1 MASSAAALAA
11 AACPD
16 TTEPPLP
23 GNGKTV
29 AVVGGGLAGLHC
41 AHRLKELGVAV
52 TVYEAQQRLG
62 GRVLSD
68 RNTFAPLHAELG
80 GELIDTGHETMF
92 DLAEEFALQLLDY
105 KTDDAD
111 LDVVT
116 AFFGGD
122 RVAIADVL
130 AAYAPIAA
138 RIDQDLATISGDG
151 FVTYDANNNG
161 AGLDAQSIKAWFDAL
176 VDDGVITSDNIAR
189 RLLEVAYNIEYGRE
203 TSEQSVL
210 NMMFLVSTDTENLAL
225 FGDSDEL
232 FKIAGGNDALISAL
246 KDSLGER
253 IEVGFKLTSVSRD
266 DAGLFTLGFN
276 RATEAGDEVVEITAD
291 EVVLALPFTMLRD
304 VAIGASLLSAQ
315 KRLAIDTIGY
325 GTNSKLMLG
334 FTERFWRNG
343 AGGNTSNGET
353 FSDTGYQA
361 TWETS
366 RLQDGVEGI
375 LTNFTG
381 GNRGAAAGLGTPAE
395 RATEFLTE
403 FEAVF
408 PGVTAAHNGKLA
420 RFHWPTNDFV
430 NASYSCYAPGQ
441 YSTIC
446 GAEIEAEASG
456 HLHFCGEHTSL
467 DAQGYM
473 EGAALTGAAA
483 AVAVAVNLG
492 VVGDEQALLADSPA
506 SRILA
511 RADVVRR
518 ERRHRRRR

>member
-1 MASSAAALAA
+1 MPLYVSFHVMWQEGHRHATAGEHTTLEELRLRVLAYLKGQADGTIKSAISASLSSMSSSS
-11 AACPD
+11 
-16 TTEPPLP
+16 
-23 GNGKTV
+23 TV
-29 AVVGGGLAGLHC
+29 AARG
-41 AHRLKELGVAV
+41 
-52 TVYEAQQRLG
+52 
-62 GRVLSD
+62 D
-68 RNTFAPLHAELG
+68 
-80 GELIDTGHETMF
+80 
-92 DLAEEFALQLLDY
+92 
-105 KTDDAD
+105 
-111 LDVVT
+111 
-116 AFFGGD
+116 GGD
-122 RVAIADVL
+122 C
-130 AAYAPIAA
+130 
-138 RIDQDLATISGDG
+138 
-151 FVTYDANNNG
+151 
-161 AGLDAQSIKAWFDAL
+161 
-176 VDDGVITSDNIAR
+176 
-189 RLLEVAYNIEYGRE
+189 
-203 TSEQSVL
+203 
-210 NMMFLVSTDTENLAL
+210 
-225 FGDSDEL
+225 
-232 FKIAGGNDALISAL
+232 
-246 KDSLGER
+246 
-253 IEVGFKLTSVSRD
+253 
-266 DAGLFTLGFN
+266 
-276 RATEAGDEVVEITAD
+276 
-291 EVVLALPFTMLRD
+291 
-304 VAIGASLLSAQ
+304 
-315 KRLAIDTIGY
+315 
-325 GTNSKLMLG
+325 
-334 FTERFWRNG
+334 
-343 AGGNTSNGET
+343 GGNTSNGET

-408 PGVTAAHNGKLA
+408 PGVTAAHNGTLA

-430 NASYSCYAPGQ
+430 RASYSCYAPGQ